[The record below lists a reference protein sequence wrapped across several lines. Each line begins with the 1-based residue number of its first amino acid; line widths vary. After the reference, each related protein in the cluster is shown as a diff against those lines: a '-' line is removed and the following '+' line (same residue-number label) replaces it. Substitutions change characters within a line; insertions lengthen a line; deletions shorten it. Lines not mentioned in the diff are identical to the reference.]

1 MSTGKSDGPR
11 EEDES
16 QKVWLRTR
24 AGEGQPEEMREVQ
37 EFLAQPWQLGVLSKK
52 AKVPHSLALEK

>member
-1 MSTGKSDGPR
+1 MGKSDGPR
-11 EEDES
+11 EES
-16 QKVWLRTR
+16 GGHKVRLRTR

-52 AKVPHSLALEK
+52 TKAPHYSALEK